1 MIKVAREKRIVFD
14 PFCLD
19 LANECLWRGSLAIPL
34 RPKAFAVLKYL
45 IGRPARLVN
54 KEELL
59 NAVWPE
65 TFVGEAVLKV
75 TIRQLRKALDDD
87 PKSPRFIETAH
98 RRGYRFIGQ
107 IAEDWQ
113 AAAEDQEIGS
123 NNARSASMPGP
134 SFSSQGFV
142 GRDEALSQM
151 RNLLDK
157 ALGGERQILF
167 VTGEAGIGKTALV
180 DAFSGSI
187 ASDRSI
193 RISRGQC
200 LEQYGTDE
208 AYLPVLEAIGQLC
221 QEHGQVVDLL
231 RAHAPMWLLQMPS
244 LLNPSDR
251 ETFSREVFGATRD
264 RMVREMSETLE
275 SLAAETP
282 LLLILEDLHW
292 SDYSTV
298 DLISALARRRETA
311 RLMVIG
317 TYRPVD
323 LILRE
328 HPLKAVKHELQV
340 HEQCEE
346 LALEYL
352 KESSITD
359 YLNNRFP
366 AHQFPV
372 ELARVIHRR
381 TEGNPLF
388 MVNVVD
394 FLFAQGLIVAADGGW
409 KLNVRLEELEVG
421 VPENIRQMIAKQ
433 IERLSK
439 EDQQVLEA
447 ASICGMKF
455 SALAVASALGVD
467 VVEVEERCEELA
479 RQSCFL
485 KAIGYA
491 EFPDGTVSARYG
503 FIHSLYLN
511 ALCERIPAARGAR
524 LHLRMADRGE
534 IIYRDRVGEIA
545 AELAMHFEQGR
556 DLRRAIKYLKQ
567 AADMDS
573 RRYAGREAIENLD
586 HTLRLV
592 ERLPESEQEAARM
605 AVLEQRGLVRRAMG
619 DMTKAAEDFIEL
631 ARLAHEC
638 DQVETEAKALLHAA
652 SAFSWV
658 DRQRC
663 PETFHRAVALIPRLQ
678 DELLKAHVRAYWGYW
693 HSRFLRWRGQ
703 DEQACEEAI
712 EAAKQAGDRA
722 LLSMHVAR
730 HVYYLC
736 LRSNYESACRVAEE
750 GSWLTL
756 EAGDG
761 FDYLYCLFYW
771 AWALLHAGKWGKL
784 RAVLRTATDLA
795 ERNGQN
801 LLAALFSLETAWLHQ
816 QALDFKRAQDLC
828 ERILTRTKEGKNKTG
843 NFLCLILQG
852 TAQVGLSRY
861 DRALECFNEVT
872 DRLEHDQVLMEWM
885 FRLPLQYGLSLCL
898 LGEGELVRA
907 RQEAE
912 TLCELASLP
921 GERTYVALGRQVLAE
936 IALAGG
942 DWDLADREI
951 THALDSLKG
960 AEVPLAEWRVYA
972 TLATVCETTGRPDE
986 AAQHRTKSAYVRRR
1000 LADSLDES
1008 DDLRTSLL
1016 NAPGPG
1022 PYLASRG

>member
-1 MIKVAREKRIVFD
+1 MRIIFD

-34 RPKAFAVLKYL
+34 RPKAFAVLNYL
-45 IGRPARLVN
+45 LGRPGRLVN

-75 TIRQLRKALDDD
+75 TVRQLRKALEDD
-87 PKSPRFIETAH
+87 PKYPRFIETAH

-107 IAEDWQ
+107 IAEDGQ
-113 AAAEDQEIGS
+113 APAEDQEIGS
-123 NNARSASMPGP
+123 KSASPLRA
-134 SFSSQGFV
+134 SFPPQGVV

-151 RNLLDK
+151 QSLLEK
-157 ALGGERQILF
+157 ALSGERQILF

-180 DAFSGSI
+180 DAFAGSI
-187 ASDRSI
+187 ASGRSI

-200 LEQYGTDE
+200 LEQYGTSE

-221 QEHGQVVDLL
+221 QEEGQVVDLL

-244 LLNPSDR
+244 LLSPSDR
-251 ETFSREVFGATRD
+251 ESFSREVFGASRD
-264 RMVREMSETLE
+264 RMVREMTEALE
-275 SLAAETP
+275 LLAAETP
-282 LLLILEDLHW
+282 FLLVLEDLHW

-311 RLMVIG
+311 RLMLIG

-340 HEQCEE
+340 HRQCEE

-352 KESSITD
+352 SEGAITD
-359 YLNNRFP
+359 YLNKRFP
-366 AHQFPV
+366 THQFPV
-372 ELARVIHRR
+372 ELAQVIHHR

-394 FLFAQGLIVAADGGW
+394 FLFAQGLIATSNGRW
-409 KLNVRLEELEVG
+409 SLNVRLEDLEVG
-421 VPENIRQMIAKQ
+421 VPENIRQIIAKQ
-433 IERLSK
+433 IERLSR

-447 ASICGMKF
+447 ARICGMTF

-467 VVEVEERCEELA
+467 VVDVEERCEELA

-485 KAIGYA
+485 KATGSG

-503 FIHSLYLN
+503 FTHSLYLN
-511 ALCERIPAARGAR
+511 TLCERIPAARCAR
-524 LHLRMADRGE
+524 LHLRMAERGE
-534 IIYRDRVGEIA
+534 IIYCDRVGEIA

-556 DLRRAIKYLKQ
+556 DYRRAIKYLRQ

-586 HTLRLV
+586 HALQLV
-592 ERLPESEQEAARM
+592 ERLPESEHESARM

-619 DMTKAAEDFIEL
+619 DLTRAAADFIEL
-631 ARLAHEC
+631 ACLAHEC
-638 DQVETEAKALLHAA
+638 DQVETEAKSLLLAA

-663 PETFHRAVALIPRLQ
+663 PEIFERAVALIPRLQ

-693 HSRFLRWRGQ
+693 HSRFLRWRGE
-703 DEQACEEAI
+703 DEQACEKAI

-730 HVYYLC
+730 HAYYLC
-736 LRSNYESACRVAEE
+736 LKSDYESACRVAEE
-750 GSWLTL
+750 GSCLTL

-771 AWALLHAGKWGKL
+771 AWALLHAGQWGKL

-795 ERNGQN
+795 EKNGQS
-801 LLAALFSLETAWLHQ
+801 LLAALFSLETAWLHE
-816 QALDFKRAQDLC
+816 QALDFKQARDLC
-828 ERILTRTKEGKNKTG
+828 ECILTLTREGKHETG
-843 NFLCLILQG
+843 NSLRLILQG
-852 TAQVGLSRY
+852 TANVGLGRY
-861 DRALECFNEVT
+861 DSALECFNELA
-872 DRLEHDQVLMEWM
+872 DRLEHDQVLMEDISSSAAIW
-885 FRLPLQYGLSLCL
+885 LACACS
-898 LGEGELVRA
+898 A
-907 RQEAE
+907 RG
-912 TLCELASLP
+912 S
-921 GERTYVALGRQVLAE
+921 
-936 IALAGG
+936 
-942 DWDLADREI
+942 
-951 THALDSLKG
+951 
-960 AEVPLAEWRVYA
+960 
-972 TLATVCETTGRPDE
+972 
-986 AAQHRTKSAYVRRR
+986 
-1000 LADSLDES
+1000 
-1008 DDLRTSLL
+1008 
-1016 NAPGPG
+1016 
-1022 PYLASRG
+1022 